1 MLDIQYP
8 FQAEGHFAELAAPE
22 AAAESKKKKSMAL
35 NFSAQFL
42 PHGLERVFLICT
54 GRWGLYFSVVNSN
67 NQE

>member
-8 FQAEGHFAELAAPE
+8 FRAEGHFAELAAPE

-42 PHGLERVFLICT
+42 PHGLERVFFDLHWEM
-54 GRWGLYFSVVNSN
+54 RAVFFSGKF
-67 NQE
+67 